1 MKQFLTIFLVKTW
14 FLDSSKIC
22 AALTPSRVLNSG
34 GKNYKVPGGYILVP
48 GGYIPVPGGYI
59 PVPVSYIP
67 VPGSYIP
74 VPGGCIRVPGGFISV
89 FL

>member
-1 MKQFLTIFLVKTW
+1 MPASQPTPFLTIFLVKTW

-22 AALTPSRVLNSG
+22 AALTPSGVLNSG

-48 GGYIPVPGGYI
+48 GGYIPVP
-59 PVPVSYIP
+59 VSYIP
-67 VPGSYIP
+67 VPSGYIP
-74 VPGGCIRVPGGFISV
+74 VPGCIPVPGGFISV